1 MRLRVAEVAA
11 AVVVISSFLPWTV
24 EDDRTLRGV
33 QIGEGQ
39 TVVLTAVVTIV
50 MIRLGSRLAWFA
62 AGFSA
67 AVLWRQ
73 WFEDEVGLQSLGPL
87 LGALAASV
95 AVGLL
100 IWINYYPASS
110 EWCVGLYCKGI
121 DTNMGYASCHKSIEI

>member
-1 MRLRVAEVAA
+1 MRAAVRLRVAEVAA

-33 QIGEGQ
+33 QIGAGQ
-39 TVVLTAVVTIV
+39 LIVLTAVATIV
-50 MIRLGSRLAWFA
+50 MIRFGSRLAWFA

-73 WFEDEVGLQSLGPL
+73 WVEDEVGLPSLGPL

-100 IWINYYPASS
+100 IWNLLADIRENAP
-110 EWCVGLYCKGI
+110 
-121 DTNMGYASCHKSIEI
+121 

>member
-1 MRLRVAEVAA
+1 MTAAVRLRIAEVAA
-11 AVVVISSFLPWTV
+11 ALIVVSLLLPWV
-24 EDDRTLRGV
+24 VDDGRTLRGIQV
-33 QIGEGQ
+33 GDGQ
-39 TVVLTAVVTIV
+39 LVLLAAIATIV
-50 MIRLGSRLAWFA
+50 MIRLGSRLSWFA

-100 IWINYYPASS
+100 IWNLLADIRENAP
-110 EWCVGLYCKGI
+110 
-121 DTNMGYASCHKSIEI
+121 

>member
-1 MRLRVAEVAA
+1 MTAAVRLRFAEVAA

-33 QIGEGQ
+33 QVGTGQ
-39 TVVLTAVVTIV
+39 LIVLIAVATIV
-50 MIRLGSRLAWFA
+50 MVRLGSRLAWFA

-73 WFEDEVGLQSLGPL
+73 WFTGDDGLQSLGPL
-87 LGALAASV
+87 LGALGASV

-100 IWINYYPASS
+100 IWNLLADIRENA
-110 EWCVGLYCKGI
+110 GQ
-121 DTNMGYASCHKSIEI
+121 

>member
-1 MRLRVAEVAA
+1 MTAAVRLRVAEVAA

-24 EDDRTLRGV
+24 EEDRTLRGV
-33 QIGEGQ
+33 QVGDGQ
-39 TVVLTAVVTIV
+39 VIVLTAVVTIV

-73 WFEDEVGLQSLGPL
+73 WFEDDVGLLSLGPL

-100 IWINYYPASS
+100 VWNLLADIRENAP
-110 EWCVGLYCKGI
+110 
-121 DTNMGYASCHKSIEI
+121 